1 MTIAE
6 WLNDHDALAPPAL
19 RARVREAL
27 GSSLERDA
35 AALPDAA
42 LAASAE
48 LLRHW
53 LAADERA
60 RAGALELLAA
70 DALVTYAFEAAADAP
85 GLLPAR
91 ARRAMQRIAALAP
104 VSATP

>member
-6 WLNDHDALAPPAL
+6 WLDAHDALAPPAL

-27 GSSLERDA
+27 GFALEQDA
-35 AALPDAA
+35 AAVPDAA
-42 LAASAE
+42 LAATEE
-48 LLRHW
+48 LLTRW

-85 GLLPAR
+85 DLLPAR
-91 ARRAMQRIAALAP
+91 ARCAMARIAALAP
-104 VSATP
+104 VPASP